1 MFQLRRNTKLKKLL
15 KAYCVHESVEMSS
28 VSFLF
33 NGRVL
38 SGDQTPV
45 EVLDLSWFNS
55 PFSLPKTHTDVDN
68 CVIVSHI
75 LVSNSEFCLQLGM
88 ESGDAIDA
96 MPHDEVF
103 SWFDFPFCFVCTHLL
118 EFAWDLIFW
127 GLTLNHCSLSAAG
140 GGGLRGFSFSFH
152 VRSD

>member
-1 MFQLRRNTKLKKLL
+1 MFQIRRNTKLKKLL

-38 SGDQTPV
+38 SGEQTPV
-45 EVLDLSWFNS
+45 EVLDHSWFDS
-55 PFSLPKTHTDVDN
+55 PFSLTRTHTDVDN

-75 LVSNSEFCLQLGM
+75 FVSKFEFCLQLGM

-103 SWFDFPFCFVCTHLL
+103 SWFDFPSCFVYTHTLV
-118 EFAWDLIFW
+118 FVWDLISQA
-127 GLTLNHCSLSAAG
+127 LTVKHSSLFAAG
-140 GGGLRGFSFSFH
+140 GGGLRGFNFGFH